1 MSLFS
6 PLNTGGNAASSAPS
20 TGSIFGTSAAAPTE
34 PKKLSMFGALKE
46 PAKPTFGNMFADA
59 AVNLKANQAATSA
72 PTAGGLFGTAN
83 TSTTTATSASTI
95 PSLFTTPAT
104 PLNVSAPAAGSS
116 FFGAAKPATVSSTNV
131 PSSFAA
137 SQQQQQQQ
145 QAPQGSLFSMAGNQ
159 NVPNNLSQTQSG
171 QSSAQAAYFESL
183 LEKNRKRQRQNGG
196 LSEMEDIP
204 SLQLGLGDIS
214 KRVRQLGTT
223 NYSTSLGSAD
233 TKAHYLLAASGVNP
247 VKTLRELD
255 AFNAQVGA
263 QPVSAIDQEWEPD
276 SHKYVLQLQSQTSLK
291 MINEG
296 IERANKRFNT
306 FLQDHIEMNWA
317 EQRRKI
323 YEHFGLTPRNANQ
336 ESENTGFATTDR
348 GAFGRTRNNRTG
360 KPELGKSVG
369 SRSVLGQSTLQK
381 SVIGSPA
388 VGQGNIQA
396 FSQSIAEKAQV
407 MSLVPEN
414 RILREKE
421 GRFAEKVQNL
431 NESRLQE
438 SYYPLLREFLE
449 VETAPGSDTPSE
461 LLLAYKALMEIVDE
475 DGNTTFAPRK
485 FKDDYLNDNP
495 NAEGSVRCR
504 QMILNGSRSVLE
516 RQFFDE
522 LVTTITRQTKEAQ
535 VGGVPTRL
543 HKVKAYVRVRATRK
557 DLIPDGITLQKI
569 GGDYCWALLFYL
581 LRCGFADE
589 AATYVLDNRNA
600 FNAIDR
606 MFATYITQY
615 SSSPDRRISPQFQN
629 KINSEYIQRTRLAPD
644 NQTDPYRLACYKIV
658 GHCEINKK
666 SFDVIPADVKDW
678 MWLQFC
684 LAREANRVEELA
696 TDVYNLADLQADI
709 HEIGQKHFQ
718 RGSDLGVG
726 YGTFFLLQ
734 ILGGLFENAVDFL
747 YKHNYV
753 AAIHFA
759 IALDFY
765 GLLRVSEFNASD
777 SDLLSHPTRG
787 QPRIDF
793 GRMIGYYTRDFRA
806 SNVVAAIDYL
816 ILIHLNADLE
826 GEFGRSYSRLCHEAL
841 RELVLET
848 REFATL
854 LGDINA
860 SNGERIK
867 GAIELRLPLIDLA
880 DQEDYLRTVTI
891 QAARIADDNG
901 RTTDAVLLYHL
912 AEDYN
917 SVITILNRALSDSI
931 AMSDDDGLG
940 DPQSVS
946 KSHEPNNGA
955 NQPQSSLSLAS
966 IDDPFVLARHF
977 IGLYNPNA
985 MYYQR
990 ISQDNRDVCGILMRI
1005 QETKDMMLSG
1015 KWGPALQVCC
1025 LFV

>member
-1 MSLFS
+1 
-6 PLNTGGNAASSAPS
+6 
-20 TGSIFGTSAAAPTE
+20 
-34 PKKLSMFGALKE
+34 MFGALQE

-59 AVNLKANQAATSA
+59 AANLKASQAPSSA
-72 PTAGGLFGTAN
+72 STTGGLFGTAN
-83 TSTTTATSASTI
+83 TGTTAKTTASAI

-104 PLNVSAPAAGSS
+104 PLNVSAPAAGSNL
-116 FFGAAKPATVSSTNV
+116 FGASKPAVSLSTAA
-131 PSSFAA
+131 PSSFAT
-137 SQQQQQQQ
+137 SQQQQ
-145 QAPQGSLFSMAGNQ
+145 QAPPGNLFSLTGSQ
-159 NVPNNLSQTQSG
+159 SVPNNCLQAQNG
-171 QSSAQAAYFESL
+171 QSSAQTAYFESL

-196 LSEMEDIP
+196 SSEMEDIP

-223 NYSTSLGSAD
+223 NYATSLGGAD

-247 VKTLRELD
+247 VKTLKELD
-255 AFNAQVGA
+255 AFNVQVGA
-263 QPVSAIDQEWEPD
+263 QPISAIDQEWEPD
-276 SHKYVLQLQSQTSLK
+276 SHKYVLQLQSQTNLK

-296 IERANKRFNT
+296 IERANKRFNA

-323 YEHFGLTPRNANQ
+323 YEHFGLTPRTTNQ
-336 ESENTGFATTDR
+336 ESETTDFATSDK

-360 KPELGKSVG
+360 KPELGKSAG
-369 SRSVLGQSTLQK
+369 SRSVFGQSTLQK

-396 FSQSIAEKAQV
+396 FSQNAAEKAQT
-407 MSLVPEN
+407 MYPVPED
-414 RILREKE
+414 RFLREKE
-421 GRFAEKVQNL
+421 GRFAEKVQKL

-449 VETAPGSDTPSE
+449 VETAPGSDAPSE
-461 LLLAYKALMEIVDE
+461 LLLAYKALMEIADE
-475 DGNTTFAPRK
+475 DGHTTFAPRK
-485 FKDDYLNDNP
+485 FRDDYLNDNP
-495 NAEGSVRCR
+495 NAEGSIRCR
-504 QMILNGSRSVLE
+504 QMILDGSRSVLE

-522 LVTTITRQTKEAQ
+522 LVAAITRNTKEAQ

-543 HKVKAYVRVRATRK
+543 HKVRAYVRVRAARK
-557 DLIPDGITLQKI
+557 DLIPDGIPLQQI
-569 GGDYCWALLFYL
+569 GEDYCWALLFYL
-581 LRCGFADE
+581 LRCGFVDE
-589 AATYVLDNRNA
+589 AAAYVLDNRNA

-606 MFATYITQY
+606 MFTTYITQY
-615 SSSPDRRISPQFQN
+615 SASPDRRISPQFQN
-629 KINSEYIQRTRLAPD
+629 KLNSEYIQRTRLAPD
-644 NQTDPYRLACYKIV
+644 NQTDPYRLACYKVI
-658 GHCEINKK
+658 GRCEINKK

-684 LAREANRVEELA
+684 LTREANRVEELA

-709 HEIGQKHFQ
+709 REIGQKHFQ
-718 RGSDLGVG
+718 RGSDPGVG

-765 GLLRVSEFNASD
+765 GLLRVSDFDVSD
-777 SDLLSHPTRG
+777 SDLLSHTTRG

-806 SNVVAAIDYL
+806 SNAVAATDYL
-816 ILIHLNADLE
+816 VLIHLNGDLE
-826 GEFGRSYSRLCHEAL
+826 GELGRSYSRLCHEAL

-891 QAARIADDNG
+891 QAARVADDNG

-917 SVITILNRALSDSI
+917 SVIAILNRALSDSI
-931 AMSDDDGLG
+931 ALSDDDGFG
-940 DPQSVS
+940 NGQPRGPD
-946 KSHEPNNGA
+946 NGA
-955 NQPQSSLSLAS
+955 DQSQSSLSLAS
-966 IDDPFVLARHF
+966 VDDPFVLTRHF
-977 IGLYNPNA
+977 IGLYNSNA
-985 MYYQR
+985 MYYER
-990 ISQDNRDVCGILMRI
+990 ISTSNRDVCGILMRI
-1005 QETKDMMLSG
+1005 QEAKDFMLSSQ
-1015 KWGPALQVCC
+1015 WGPALQVCHF
-1025 LFV
+1025 FVFTNANVSSNSPISMLSHCQPLVPFRLSDTQRRILLVCSIL